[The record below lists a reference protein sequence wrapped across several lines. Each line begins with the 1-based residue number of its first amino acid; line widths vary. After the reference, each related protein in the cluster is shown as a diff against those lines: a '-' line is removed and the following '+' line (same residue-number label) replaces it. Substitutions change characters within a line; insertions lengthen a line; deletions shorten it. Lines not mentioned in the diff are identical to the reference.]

1 METKEIVK
9 ILIIVLVLVLMI
21 GIAIVLF
28 KGKGGD
34 ILTSIKNSLR
44 FGRA

>member
-1 METKEIVK
+1 MEIKEVVK
-9 ILIIVLVLVLMI
+9 ILIVVLVLVLMV

-34 ILTSIKNSLR
+34 VLSAIKNSLR